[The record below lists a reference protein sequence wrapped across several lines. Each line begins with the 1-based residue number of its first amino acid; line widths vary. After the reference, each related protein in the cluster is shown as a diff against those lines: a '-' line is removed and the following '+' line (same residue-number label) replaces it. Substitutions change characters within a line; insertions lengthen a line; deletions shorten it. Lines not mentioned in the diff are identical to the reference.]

1 MSSQPLGAQDV
12 YLYLHGNGA
21 VSLIPPDQRS
31 RFVTLADAVDAALA
45 CHDAGGQV
53 HLGWDR
59 TGLGPAAHER
69 LTQLGVRVVPVDLP
83 PPYSWGEGTTALISA
98 AAFGRDA
105 ILDDLLDRGADLHA
119 ADDTGSTALHHAAG
133 AGNLHAIDAL
143 VRAGAEIDRMSAKG
157 FRPRDIALARGETAA
172 ARRLEELG
180 ADSAL
185 GPQDEIRFSKSHYWT
200 LLIWPLIAIVS
211 IAVALLVLWP
221 LALAELGALALAAA
235 LYVSVLPPR
244 AFWAGGGVPRR
255 LRGSELVIRRLT
267 GREERID
274 LQDVV
279 LAGAGGVTHRF
290 GYGGGRWILLAHRAG
305 HPISSTRE
313 LRRLSV
319 SADDETAALAAADT
333 PLLVLPLDGFRR
345 NEVILPLGNLLT
357 VHGVRILPSLGRQLA
372 RARTEAAARPR
383 SGSTD

>member
-21 VSLIPPDQRS
+21 VSLVPPDQRS
-31 RFVTLADAVDAALA
+31 RFVTLADAIDAAMA
-45 CHDAGGQV
+45 CHDDGGQV

-59 TGLGPAAHER
+59 SGLGPAAHER
-69 LTQLGVRVVPVDLP
+69 LAQLGVRVVPVDLP

-143 VRAGAEIDRMSAKG
+143 VRAGAEIDRVSAKG

-172 ARRLEELG
+172 AQRLEELG
-180 ADSAL
+180 ADAAL
-185 GPQDEIRFSKSHYWT
+185 GPQEEIRFSRSHYWT
-200 LLIWPLIAIVS
+200 MWIWPLIAIVS
-211 IAVALLVLWP
+211 IGVALPVLWP
-221 LALAELGALALAAA
+221 LALVELGALALVAA
-235 LYVSVLPPR
+235 LYSSVLPPR
-244 AFWAGGGVPRR
+244 AFWSGGVPRR
-255 LRGSELVIRRLT
+255 LRGSELVIRRMT
-267 GREERID
+267 GREDTID

-305 HPISSTRE
+305 HPTGSTRE

-319 SADDETAALAAADT
+319 SADDEVTALADVDA
-333 PLLVLPLDGFRR
+333 PLLVVPLDGFRR

-357 VHGVRILPSLGRQLA
+357 VHGVRILPSLSRQLA
-372 RARTEAAARPR
+372 RARTQAAERSR